1 MLLATAKN
9 VKILKIGDDMKIYI
23 VRHGKTKWIEEGRT
37 QGRRQNRLNEVG
49 ILAVEETAK
58 ALKNKKI
65 DIIYSSPLMRTMQS
79 AKIIN
84 KYHNVNIIKDE
95 RLTEV
100 DQGVF
105 TGKIWA
111 KLTDEEKKIKSE
123 KNKAYGMESLDEIE
137 ARVRDFYEGVLK
149 NSGYDSILIVSHGNI
164 CTMLEYLLLGKPIDY
179 KSLDTFA
186 NAEVK
191 AFEV

>member
-1 MLLATAKN
+1 
-9 VKILKIGDDMKIYI
+9 MKIYI

-37 QGRRQNRLNEVG
+37 QGRRQNRLNHAG
-49 ILAVEETAK
+49 ILAVEKTAET
-58 ALKNKKI
+58 LKNKKF

-79 AKIIN
+79 ARIIN

-105 TGKIWA
+105 TGRIWA

-137 ARVRDFYEGVLK
+137 ARVRGFYEEVLK
-149 NSGYDSILIVSHGNI
+149 NCGCDSILIVSHGNI
-164 CTMLEYLLLGKPIDY
+164 CTMLEYLLLGKPIDF
-179 KSLDTFA
+179 KNLDTFA

>member
-1 MLLATAKN
+1 
-9 VKILKIGDDMKIYI
+9 MKIYI

-37 QGRRQNRLNEVG
+37 QGCRQNRLNDVG
-49 ILAVEETAK
+49 ILAVEETAE
-58 ALKNKKI
+58 ALKNKKF

-79 AKIIN
+79 ARIIN

-95 RLTEV
+95 RLNEV

-137 ARVRDFYEGVLK
+137 ARVRAFYEDVFK
-149 NSGYDSILIVSHGNI
+149 NCGYDSILIVSHGNI
-164 CTMLEYLLLGKPIDY
+164 CTMLEYLLLGKPIDH
-179 KSLDTFA
+179 KNLDTFA

-191 AFEV
+191 SFEV

>member
-1 MLLATAKN
+1 
-9 VKILKIGDDMKIYI
+9 MKIYI

-49 ILAVEETAK
+49 ILAVEETAE
-58 ALKNKKI
+58 ALKNKKF

-79 AKIIN
+79 ARIIN

-137 ARVRDFYEGVLK
+137 ARVRDFYEEVLK
-149 NSGYDSILIVSHGNI
+149 NSCCDSILIVSHGNI

>member
-1 MLLATAKN
+1 
-9 VKILKIGDDMKIYI
+9 MKIYI

-37 QGRRQNRLNEVG
+37 QGRRQNRLNEAG
-49 ILAVEETAK
+49 ILAVEETAE
-58 ALKNKKI
+58 ALKNKNF

-79 AKIIN
+79 SRIIN
-84 KYHNVNIIKDE
+84 KYHGVDIIKDE

-111 KLTDEEKKIKSE
+111 KLSDEEKKLKSE
-123 KNKAYGMESLDEIE
+123 KNKACGMESYAEIE
-137 ARVRDFYEGVLK
+137 ARVKDFYEDFVNNCK
-149 NSGYDSILIVSHGNI
+149 FDSVLIVSHGNI
-164 CTMLEYLLLGKPIDY
+164 CTMLEYLLLGKPIDF
-179 KSLDTFA
+179 KNLDTFA

-191 AFEV
+191 AFEL